1 MRRHLAMQAMESGKG
16 AFFPN
21 LLGPNGA
28 AYPYGPG
35 AMSLNTDQSTGK
47 VGE

>member
-21 LLGPNGA
+21 MVGPNGA
-28 AYPYGPG
+28 GYSYGSG
-35 AMSLNTDQSTGK
+35 AMSLNTDQASGK
-47 VGE
+47 VGK